1 MQKVVAYCRVSTLSQ
16 AENDN
21 IELQIESLTRHAK
34 KRDLQITE
42 WFKDEGV
49 SGGLEER
56 PALAQMMRYLETH
69 DDVQVILVYS
79 LTRLARDLY
88 IQEGLIREFGKLNK
102 QVVSLTEPDL
112 GSNDPTRKLFR
123 QVIGAF
129 AEFERAMIT
138 LRMKNGRDSAVA
150 KGGWHGGQVYGYD
163 SKDGQL
169 LVNQKEAEIVRKI
182 FYLRRYQ
189 KMTASGIADYLNSH
203 GVAAKRKGARWH
215 ATTINKILNNS
226 TYKGKLN
233 YKGKN
238 YEGQYQRII

>member
-1 MQKVVAYCRVSTLSQ
+1 MQQVVCYCRVSTLSQ

-21 IELQIESLTRHAK
+21 IELQVESLTKYAEKQNLHIA
-34 KRDLQITE
+34 E

-56 PALAQMMRYLETH
+56 PALAHMMIYLESRAE
-69 DDVQVILVYS
+69 VQVILVYS

-88 IQEGLIREFGKLNK
+88 IQEGLIREFAKLGK

-138 LRMKNGRDSAVA
+138 LRMKSGRDSAVA

-169 LVNQKEAEIVRKI
+169 VINQKEAEVVKKI

-189 KMTASGIADYLNSH
+189 KMTASGIANYLNERSIPT
-203 GVAAKRKGARWH
+203 KRKTTAWH
-215 ATTINKILNNS
+215 SSTINKILINKIYRGILS
-226 TYKGKLN
+226 YKGRN
-233 YKGKN
+233 YNANHEK
-238 YEGQYQRII
+238 IL